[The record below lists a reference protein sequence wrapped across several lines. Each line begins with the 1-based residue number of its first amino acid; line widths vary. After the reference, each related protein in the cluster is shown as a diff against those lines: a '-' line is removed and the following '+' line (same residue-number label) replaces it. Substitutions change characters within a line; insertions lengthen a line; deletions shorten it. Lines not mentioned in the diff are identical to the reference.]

1 MIDGS
6 ENPSSSRLFE
16 CLSSHNT
23 ENRSNDGPTP
33 STVIDFWRMVWEQNS
48 PIIVMLTKPNEN
60 GKVKCEQYWPDGEPM
75 TYGQITVTPEE
86 KEELADFEIRK
97 FRLQKN
103 SQPQFAPRIV
113 THFFFT
119 SWPDHDV
126 PDYATGLLELWK
138 RVKKKQLGDDRGPM
152 IVHCSAGVGRTGAF
166 IVIDAMM
173 QQIESDGEIDVFI
186 YVTKL
191 RAQRNMMVQRPT
203 QYVFIHH
210 AILEALTFGNTEIDV
225 QNLRA
230 ELTKL
235 KQRNHQKNSDGLED
249 QFELLNGVVEDD
261 SFDFTTAVQP
271 RNTKKNRYTNILPFE
286 RTRVTLSTIP
296 GKDDATYIN
305 ASYLEGYQ
313 EKVAYIAT
321 QAPLED
327 TVKDFW
333 RMIWDTENSYI
344 IVMLCK
350 LDEPSKLPLVQ
361 YWPSKGSV
369 KYGSLLVDT
378 RSQVVQKEMTIR
390 ELVLQIPRIQ
400 PSASQPVSQSASQPV
415 SQSASQPVS
424 QSASQPVSQSASQP
438 VSQSASQPVS
448 QSASQPVSQSASQPV
463 SQSASQPVS
472 QSASQPVSQSASQ
485 PVSQSASQPVSQSAS
500 QPVFNIE
507 FNGRLLS
514 FVFHIDW

>member
-1 MIDGS
+1 M
-6 ENPSSSRLFE
+6 F
-16 CLSSHNT
+16 
-23 ENRSNDGPTP
+23 
-33 STVIDFWRMVWEQNS
+33 NS
-48 PIIVMLTKPNEN
+48 Q
-60 GKVKCEQYWPDGEPM
+60 VKCEQYWPDGEPM

-86 KEELADFEIRK
+86 KEELADFEIKK

-249 QFELLNGVVEDD
+249 QFEVKCI
-261 SFDFTTAVQP
+261 SHF
-271 RNTKKNRYTNILPFE
+271 RNE
-286 RTRVTLSTIP
+286 
-296 GKDDATYIN
+296 
-305 ASYLEGYQ
+305 
-313 EKVAYIAT
+313 
-321 QAPLED
+321 
-327 TVKDFW
+327 
-333 RMIWDTENSYI
+333 
-344 IVMLCK
+344 
-350 LDEPSKLPLVQ
+350 
-361 YWPSKGSV
+361 
-369 KYGSLLVDT
+369 
-378 RSQVVQKEMTIR
+378 
-390 ELVLQIPRIQ
+390 
-400 PSASQPVSQSASQPV
+400 
-415 SQSASQPVS
+415 
-424 QSASQPVSQSASQP
+424 
-438 VSQSASQPVS
+438 
-448 QSASQPVSQSASQPV
+448 
-463 SQSASQPVS
+463 
-472 QSASQPVSQSASQ
+472 
-485 PVSQSASQPVSQSAS
+485 
-500 QPVFNIE
+500 
-507 FNGRLLS
+507 
-514 FVFHIDW
+514 